1 MAMKHKSLFRITGLL
16 LLFVGCLLSYSF
28 QQNAGTYQNI
38 KSKMK
43 NAVLN
48 ANDGFVITAS
58 ENSKASDFDFL
69 LGTHKVLHKRLKTR
83 LVGSKDW
90 EEFNGTHK
98 MEPLLNGIGNL
109 EQHLMCFPEG
119 QMEGMALRL
128 FNPATRLWSIHW
140 ANSTS
145 GKLDV
150 PMVGS
155 FENNLGFFYA
165 KDHYQDKP
173 ILVQFKWDVTN
184 EKQPVWS
191 QAFSLDKGE
200 TWEWNWHMHFSKE
213 KIKNSDISATVDKPD
228 STIPIGIIELRNY
241 VMKNGLRDSFIHYF
255 EENLIEP
262 QNAIKGYV
270 IGQYRVKGLED
281 NFCWIRGFKGMKER
295 SSFLPAFYYG
305 PEWKKHKR
313 VANPMLANND
323 NVYLLRPLLL
333 HNDSL
338 EPAKSINRFLLIP
351 NKGIAVINFY
361 IANTKL
367 DQLLKLFAKEY
378 LPLLKE
384 CGVNDCTLWTSVMEE
399 NDFPRLPVFQDK
411 NLLVTITF
419 YKNELDYGETMKKID
434 SKMTD
439 DLKASLQD
447 VITIKN
453 TMILYP
459 SEKTISQRNNQKP
472 LP

>member
-1 MAMKHKSLFRITGLL
+1 MKHKLLFRIAGLL
-16 LLFVGCLLSYSF
+16 LLLMACLLGYSF
-28 QQNAGTYQNI
+28 RERTITHQNI
-38 KSKMK
+38 KDKMK
-43 NAVLN
+43 NVLLN
-48 ANDGFVITAS
+48 ANDELIITAS

-69 LGTHKVLHKRLKTR
+69 LGTHKVRHKRLKTR
-83 LVGSKDW
+83 LVASSEW

-98 MEPLLNGIGNL
+98 MEQLLNGIGNL

-119 QMEGMALRL
+119 QIEGMALRL

-140 ANSTS
+140 ADSIS

-155 FENNLGFFYA
+155 FKNNVGFFYA
-165 KDHYQDKP
+165 RDHYQDKP

-184 EKQPVWS
+184 KKQPVWS
-191 QAFSLDKGE
+191 QAFSMDKGE

-213 KIKNSDISATVDKPD
+213 NVYDNNTAGSVDRPD
-228 STIPIGIIELRNY
+228 STIPIGVIELRNY
-241 VMKNGLRDSFIHYF
+241 GIKHGLRDSFIHYF
-255 EENLIEP
+255 EENFIQP
-262 QNAIKGYV
+262 QEALKGYLL
-270 IGQYRVKGLED
+270 GQYRVKGYED
-281 NFCWIRGFKGMKER
+281 NFCWIRGFKDMQVR

-305 PEWKKHKR
+305 PAWKQHKS
-313 VANPMLANND
+313 VANSMLANND
-323 NVYLLRPLLL
+323 NVYLLQPLLFR
-333 HNDSL
+333 NDSL
-338 EPAKSINRFLLIP
+338 EPAKSITSFRLIP
-351 NKGIAVINFY
+351 TNGIAVVEFY
-361 IANTKL
+361 TANTKL

-384 CGVNDCTLWTSVMEE
+384 CGINDCTLWTSVLEE

-411 NLLVTITF
+411 NLLVSITF
-419 YKNELDYGETMKKID
+419 YKNELDYDETMKKID
-434 SKMTD
+434 SKMTN
-439 DLKASLQD
+439 DLKARLQD

-472 LP
+472 KP